1 MANLRGIIGRVAGGA
16 AGGRRAGGVGGRP
29 TGGGVGGVGGV
40 GGGTAGGRRSSD
52 EAIGRGVRGLLSRF
66 GGRR

>member
-29 TGGGVGGVGGV
+29 TGGVGGV
-40 GGGTAGGRRSSD
+40 GGGAAGGRRSSD

>member
-1 MANLRGIIGRVAGGA
+1 MANLRGIINRVAGGA
-16 AGGRRAGGVGGRP
+16 ASGRRTGGTPGPGRVGGPGVG
-29 TGGGVGGVGGV
+29 
-40 GGGTAGGRRSSD
+40 ASGGRRSSD